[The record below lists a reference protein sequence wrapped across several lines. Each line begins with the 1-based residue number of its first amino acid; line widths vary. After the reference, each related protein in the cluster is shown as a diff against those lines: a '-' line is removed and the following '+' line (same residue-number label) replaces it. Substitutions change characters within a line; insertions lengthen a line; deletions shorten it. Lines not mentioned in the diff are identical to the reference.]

1 MLETICYPHDE
12 SRLARDMMTC
22 PLMGKNLPTYLLMNR
37 REQDKSLLARKKIME
52 AHYLNQ
58 DVVTDN
64 RRYRGYKS
72 LMETILESTD
82 NMERTERLPNIMAWI
97 LRDNDGLQLM
107 FELLQRMPSLCE
119 NVGTRAHAVVPP
131 AAVEEVPA
139 SKKLRSE

>member
-1 MLETICYPHDE
+1 
-12 SRLARDMMTC
+12 
-22 PLMGKNLPTYLLMNR
+22 
-37 REQDKSLLARKKIME
+37 ME
-52 AHYLNQ
+52 AHYLNEA
-58 DVVTDN
+58 VVTDN

-107 FELLQRMPSLCE
+107 YELLQRMPSLCE
-119 NVGTRAHAVVPP
+119 NVGTRAHAVH
-131 AAVEEVPA
+131 AVMSTAVEEEVPA

>member
-1 MLETICYPHDE
+1 
-12 SRLARDMMTC
+12 
-22 PLMGKNLPTYLLMNR
+22 MNR
-37 REQDKSLLARKKIME
+37 REQDKFGLARKKIME

-58 DVVTDN
+58 EVVTDN

-97 LRDNDGLQLM
+97 LRDKDGLPLM

-119 NVGTRAHAVVPP
+119 NVGTRARAAHAVMST
-131 AAVEEVPA
+131 AVEVPA
-139 SKKLRSE
+139 SKKQRSE

>member
-1 MLETICYPHDE
+1 
-12 SRLARDMMTC
+12 
-22 PLMGKNLPTYLLMNR
+22 
-37 REQDKSLLARKKIME
+37 ME

-97 LRDNDGLQLM
+97 LRDSDGLPLM
-107 FELLQRMPSLCE
+107 FDLLQRMPSLCENVGTSMRKRRLSLMYELLQRMPSLCE
-119 NVGTRAHAVVPP
+119 NVGTRIHDVVSST
-131 AAVEEVPA
+131 AVEEVPA